1 MIDNKKKITKVKKSS
16 GIKEIKN
23 FNLDDILKKITS
35 KEIKTPK
42 IEDPIVNLFTPKIE
56 DPIVNLFTPK
66 KKTRK
71 KFKTP
76 EELERIEKMREQLQ
90 RQLEET
96 RKRKAQKNV
105 IKNKRHKV
113 PPVEKATTTDR

>member
-23 FNLDDILKKITS
+23 FNLDDILKEITS
-35 KEIKTPK
+35 KEIK
-42 IEDPIVNLFTPKIE
+42 TPKIE

-90 RQLEET
+90 REIEET

>member
-1 MIDNKKKITKVKKSS
+1 MIDNKKKNITKVKKS

-23 FNLDDILKKITS
+23 FNLDDILKLITS
-35 KEIKTPK
+35 KEVLPEVKEVNTSKQIK
-42 IEDPIVNLFTPKIE
+42 DAN
-56 DPIVNLFTPK
+56 VNLFTPK

-90 RQLEET
+90 REREET